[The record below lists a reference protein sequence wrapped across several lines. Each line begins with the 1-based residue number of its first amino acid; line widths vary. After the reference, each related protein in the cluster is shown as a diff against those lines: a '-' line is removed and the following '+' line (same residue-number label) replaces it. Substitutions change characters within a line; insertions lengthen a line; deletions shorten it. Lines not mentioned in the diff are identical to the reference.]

1 METNLDNIIKAGA
14 DVSRANQILVQEEQ
28 VKLAGS
34 EQQTNAHANNLV
46 KSATLSAQ
54 AMQVQA
60 LGEMEAKDIAIA
72 NATALGSNALD
83 VNSLLIPLSQSIRAN
98 TIAHSAARAK
108 VQKIERDSDLLTNP
122 GGWLKDLLVGDEAR
136 ADRDAI
142 AENLAADTAHLK
154 SLHDLTQ
161 EDVETQLALAK
172 TSTVESIQANAD
184 AGVLLAKSQAAEAKA
199 TALRFSVEGIRSLR
213 SNNNQEWNRD
223 MQVYNVRAREASAAK
238 DRELQEEQLK
248 LAKGNAA
255 RAETKAKG
263 DEYINTNI
271 NVGLA
276 NRGLPPLPIALTAA
290 EYNSNTPTGAKLRYF
305 ASLGMSSISR
315 NSAVVGFT
323 PAGALRSFEL
333 YGGDASQVLG
343 DTQAGQILLA
353 TQGKVMQAV
362 SEIKSGVKRNK
373 NDPNYGLTPQV
384 LQGKNVQDVIDNAIN
399 SAFNADLANFDE
411 GFAERSHDITGFLQE
426 FPEYK
431 ETELFKGVI
440 EPGMTAGIHSIT
452 PSEIAVKAAELFS
465 LGEISS
471 TQVADE
477 LVGLVTAMQAYNAAA
492 GGRTAFGMALP
503 VYTQLKVRLPYKSDP
518 AKGGIK
524 ESLATAGASAALGLA
539 GVSTAGPASFAYGL
553 SDVAMEAYKRTGTER
568 VDLSSVTS
576 VSSYLARFRSAK
588 VAGDLQDAATKD
600 K

>member
-1 METNLDNIIKAGA
+1 METNLDSIIQQGA
-14 DVSRANQILVQEEQ
+14 EVSRANQVLVQEEQ
-28 VKLAGS
+28 VKLAGA
-34 EQQTNAHANNLV
+34 EQQVNIQAANTI
-46 KSATLSAQ
+46 KAATLAAQ
-54 AMQVQA
+54 VLQVKA
-60 LGEMEAKDIAIA
+60 LGELEAKNTAIA
-72 NATALGSNALD
+72 NANALGSNSLD
-83 VNSLLIPLSQSIRAN
+83 VNSIIIPLSQSIRAN
-98 TIAHSAARAK
+98 TIAHSAARVK
-108 VQKIERDSDLLTNP
+108 VQDIERNSDLLTNP

-136 ADRDAI
+136 AARDAI
-142 AENLAADTAHLK
+142 AENLAADTKQLK
-154 SLHDLTQ
+154 SMHEITQ
-161 EDVETQLALAK
+161 ADVKTQLALAQ
-172 TSTVESIQANAD
+172 TSTAESIQANAD
-184 AGVLLAKSQAAEAKA
+184 AGVTLAKAKA
-199 TALRFSVEGIRSLR
+199 AQAKAQALQFSVEGIRALR
-213 SNNNQEWNRD
+213 TNNNQAWNRD

-238 DRELQEEQLK
+238 DRELRNEQLK
-248 LAKGNAA
+248 LARGNAA

-271 NVGLA
+271 NMGRA
-276 NRGLPPLPIALTAA
+276 ARNLPPVPVALTAA
-290 EYNSNTPTGAKLRYF
+290 EYNSNTPNGAQYRYF
-305 ASLGMSSISR
+305 SSLGQASIDR
-315 NSAVVGFT
+315 NSAFVGFT
-323 PAGALRSFEL
+323 PAGALHSFEL

-343 DTQAGQILLA
+343 DMQAGQILLA

>member
-1 METNLDNIIKAGA
+1 METNLDSIIQQGA
-14 DVSRANQILVQEEQ
+14 EVSRANQILVQEEQ
-28 VKLAGS
+28 VKLAGA
-34 EQQTNAHANNLV
+34 EQQTEAYAGNLV
-46 KSATLSAQ
+46 RSATLSAQ
-54 AMQVQA
+54 ATQVEA
-60 LGEMEAKDIAIA
+60 LGNMEAKNIAIA

-108 VQKIERDSDLLTNP
+108 VQDIERNSDLLTNP

-161 EDVETQLALAK
+161 EDVQTQLALAQ
-172 TSTVESIQANAD
+172 TSTAESIQANAD
-184 AGVLLAKSQAAEAKA
+184 AGVTLAKAQAAEAKA
-199 TALRFSVEGIRSLR
+199 KAMQFSVEGIRGLR
-213 SNNNQEWNRD
+213 TNNNQEWNRNL
-223 MQVYNVRAREASAAK
+223 QVYNARARDANAAK
-238 DRELQEEQLK
+238 DRELREEQLK
-248 LAKGNAA
+248 LARGNAS

-271 NVGLA
+271 NMGRA
-276 NRGLPPLPIALTAA
+276 ARNLPPIPIALTAA
-290 EYNSNTPTGAKLRYF
+290 EYNSNTPNGAQYRYF
-305 ASLGMSSISR
+305 SSLGQASIDR
-315 NSAVVGFT
+315 NSAVIGFT
-323 PAGALRSFEL
+323 PAGALHSFEL
-333 YGGDASQVLG
+333 YGGDAAQVLG

-362 SEIKSGVKRNK
+362 SEIKSGVKRSK
-373 NDPNYGLTPQV
+373 NAPNYGLTPQI
-384 LQGKNVQDVIDNAIN
+384 LQGKNAQDAIDNAIN
-399 SAFNADLANFDE
+399 SAFNDDLASFDE

-440 EPGMTAGIHSIT
+440 KPGMASGIHSIT

-465 LGEISS
+465 LGEIPS

-503 VYTQLKVRLPYKSDP
+503 VYTQLKVELPYKDTVAPSVSNFLNAP
-518 AKGGIK
+518 P
-524 ESLATAGASAALGLA
+524 SGAAALGLTLA
-539 GVSTAGPASFAYGL
+539 ASYTSPLQAFREI
-553 SDVAMEAYKRTGTER
+553 VKGTER
-568 VDLSSVTS
+568 VDLSSETS
-576 VSSYLARFRSAK
+576 FSSYLARFRSAK
-588 VAGDLQDAATKD
+588 VAGDLQDAANKD
-600 K
+600 TP